1 MKTATVQASDAVE
14 RLRKLSKTTPI
25 AAVALGSG
33 VEVLEDLA
41 EDATYSFAEIFGIA
55 PTVEGHSGSISLGK
69 LEGQPIA
76 VLRGRFHLYEG
87 YDLETVTL
95 PTRVI
100 AEWGVP
106 NFYLTNACGAI
117 NPALNVGDLMLITG
131 YRDHIT
137 PRWRESGM
145 LPAIITKPVAY
156 QNELTKY
163 LQQVSKELA
172 EEDKDFPP
180 LHTGIYAGWT
190 GPAYETLAEIEMLR
204 RLGADTVGMSTVPE
218 LEAASKT
225 KTNAASIAVITNS
238 WSKAKIHGHKQV
250 LAAAKAASQRLDQI
264 LRKAILS
271 Q

>member
-1 MKTATVQASDAVE
+1 MKTATIQASDAVE
-14 RLRKLSKTTPI
+14 RLRKLSKTTPV
-25 AAVALGSG
+25 AAIALGSG
-33 VEVLEDLA
+33 VEVLEDLT
-41 EDATYSFAEIFGIA
+41 EHVTYSFAEIFGIA
-55 PTVEGHSGSISLGK
+55 PTVEGHSGSISIGK
-69 LEGQPIA
+69 LEGKPIA
-76 VLRGRFHLYEG
+76 VLRGRFHFYEG

-95 PTRVI
+95 PTRTI

-117 NPALNVGDLMLITG
+117 NPAFNVGDLMLITG

-145 LPAIITKPVAY
+145 LPAIMAKPVACT
-156 QNELTKY
+156 NELTKY
-163 LQQVSKELA
+163 LEQVSRELA
-172 EEDKDFPP
+172 AQDKDSRP
-180 LHTGIYAGWT
+180 LHTGVYAGWL
-190 GPAYETLAEIEMLR
+190 GPTYETLAEIEMFK

-225 KTNAASIAVITNS
+225 KTNAAAIAVITNS
-238 WSKAKIHGHKQV
+238 WSQAKIHGHKEV
-250 LAAAKAASQRLDQI
+250 LAAAKAASQRLDKI